1 MLKSVFT
8 RTGFSRR
15 ALYPFYL
22 AAVVLLFFSCN
33 NKNQKYE
40 DVKEEKVTAMSQ
52 SDSIARGKYLIETI
66 GCTDCHTPK
75 RMGERGP
82 EDVPEMFLAGHP
94 ADASLPP
101 MNTEALNSGWILFSP
116 NFTATAGP
124 WGVSFAANLTPD
136 ETGIGNWTEDQF
148 ITALREGK
156 FKGQKSG
163 RDLLPP
169 MPWFNFAKLNDEDLG
184 SMFKYLQSITPVKN
198 AVPAPIPPTQLDS
211 LAKA

>member
-8 RTGFSRR
+8 HTAFLRIM
-15 ALYPFYL
+15 LYHFCL
-22 AAVVLLFFSCN
+22 AAAVLLLSSCN
-33 NKNQKYE
+33 DNNKKYE
-40 DVKEEKVTAMSQ
+40 EVKQEEKAMTQ
-52 SDSIARGKYLIETI
+52 ADSISRGEYLIQTI

-82 EDVPEMFLAGHP
+82 EDIPEMFLAGHP

-101 MNTEALNSGWILFSP
+101 MNTEALNNGWILFSP

-136 ETGIGNWTEDQF
+136 ETGIGNWTQEQF

-184 SMFKYLQSITPVKN
+184 SMFKYLKSIPAVKN